1 MNNSRN
7 MTFWEHLDEFRNRL
21 ITILISI
28 FLGSFIGYFYSE
40 KIIQILVFPSSELNI
55 SFQVITV
62 TSMFVIKLL
71 ICFFAGLLI
80 GFPILIYNLIK
91 FILPAFKIKL
101 RAIFL
106 LVFFSSLFF
115 FLGILF
121 GYYVIIPFLLTFF
134 TSVSFDTIN
143 VGYNFT
149 LGSYLSYTVW
159 TIFINGLI
167 FQMPI
172 ISVIGSKIGILTPAF
187 LKHYRRHS
195 FIFFLIISALITP
208 PDPLSQILIC
218 IPFAVLYELSIVVAI
233 IFKK

>member
-1 MNNSRN
+1 MSNNKD
-7 MTFWEHLDEFRNRL
+7 MTFWEHLDEFRSRL
-21 ITILISI
+21 ITILVSI

-40 KIIQILVFPSSELNI
+40 QIIQILVFPSSELDI

-62 TSMFVIKLL
+62 TSMFIIKLL
-71 ICFFAGLLI
+71 VCFFTGLLI

-101 RAIFL
+101 RAIFF

-115 FLGILF
+115 FSGILF
-121 GYYVIIPFLLTFF
+121 GYYVIIPFLLTFL
-134 TSVSFDTIN
+134 TSISFDAIN
-143 VGYNFT
+143 VDYNFT
-149 LGSYLSYTVW
+149 LGSYLNYTVW

-172 ISVIGSKIGILTPAF
+172 ISVIGSKIGILTPNF

-195 FIFFLIISALITP
+195 FIFFLIVSALITP

-218 IPFAVLYELSIVVAI
+218 IPFAVLYELSIVVSR